1 MHSEFIAEPIMNI
14 EGKLLGVELLT
25 RFVSES
31 KRPLHPAFVI
41 SGWDFDQKRLFLYKQ
56 FGVIASKQDW
66 FEHHGLFCSL
76 NIDYDMATLLRHD
89 GLLQLTVSSMP
100 FIKLEVS
107 EEFPGIEQGLK
118 SPILKSLCQGV
129 NSLWLDDLGAGNANV
144 ASLLEGYFEVVKIDR
159 HFFNEQIDKPTF
171 PLLIKNIKRYCD
183 KIVVE
188 GVESRQYLDLLQEVG
203 IWGVQGYLFKSVPF
217 HKVEKLL

>member
-1 MHSEFIAEPIMNI
+1 MKF
-14 EGKLLGVELLT
+14 
-25 RFVSES
+25 
-31 KRPLHPAFVI
+31 
-41 SGWDFDQKRLFLYKQ
+41 QK
-56 FGVIASKQDW
+56 S
-66 FEHHGLFCSL
+66 
-76 NIDYDMATLLRHD
+76 
-89 GLLQLTVSSMP
+89 
-100 FIKLEVS
+100 
-107 EEFPGIEQGLK
+107 FPGIEQGLK

-203 IWGVQGYLFKSVPF
+203 IWEFKDTFSNQSRFTRLKNCYVPGLTR
-217 HKVEKLL
+217 LLCFQFSLSL

>member
-1 MHSEFIAEPIMNI
+1 MHSEFIAEPIMNL

-76 NIDYDMATLLRHD
+76 NVDYDMATLLRHD

-129 NSLWLDDLGAGNANV
+129 NHCGWMIWEPEMQMLPACLRVTSKWRRLTVISLMNKLINP
-144 ASLLEGYFEVVKIDR
+144 
-159 HFFNEQIDKPTF
+159 HF
-171 PLLIKNIKRYCD
+171 LY
-183 KIVVE
+183 
-188 GVESRQYLDLLQEVG
+188 
-203 IWGVQGYLFKSVPF
+203 
-217 HKVEKLL
+217 

>member
-1 MHSEFIAEPIMNI
+1 M
-14 EGKLLGVELLT
+14 
-25 RFVSES
+25 
-31 KRPLHPAFVI
+31 
-41 SGWDFDQKRLFLYKQ
+41 
-56 FGVIASKQDW
+56 
-66 FEHHGLFCSL
+66 FCSL
-76 NIDYDMATLLRHD
+76 NVDYDMATLLRHD

-118 SPILKSLCQGV
+118 WPSMISFCQVGY
-129 NSLWLDDLGAGNANV
+129 SLWLDDVGGGNANIC
-144 ASLLEGYFEVVKIDR
+144 SLLEGYFEAVKIDR

-203 IWGVQGYLFKSVPF
+203 IWGVQVYLFKSVPF